1 MDGLTI
7 VIETYVKLVKR
18 VDMTLEDIPE
28 RYREQVR
35 IALLMEKQ
43 NG

>member
-18 VDMTLEDIPE
+18 GDMSLADVPD
-28 RYREQVR
+28 RYKDKVR
-35 IALLMEKQ
+35 IALNNGEK
-43 NG
+43 